1 MPAFE
6 KIKQADFK
14 NEFHKIF
21 EGRACFFGNMTIM
34 SAEFV
39 NLIDLNDYPVSFW
52 NEIVELGHSIK
63 SNPLAYAEKCKGKNA
78 DVFPDCNDKAR
89 RFDYRI

>member
-39 NLIDLNDYPVSFW
+39 NLIDLNDYPVSF
-52 NEIVELGHSIK
+52 
-63 SNPLAYAEKCKGKNA
+63 
-78 DVFPDCNDKAR
+78 
-89 RFDYRI
+89 